1 MRTFLTLLLTLLTIA
16 TSRAQTQQH
25 SIEIDAS
32 SFTPVQTDALSGV
45 AIDKIGKD
53 HSQRE
58 CARIKMRIS
67 RMTAA
72 EIGELSVR
80 PRGGNVEVMKCVVAS
95 EGNGLII
102 ELTAKEPTRFYLS
115 HPKHGDSNEVS
126 LNLAGGKEY
135 TLSAEL
141 NVVYP
146 IFVNTNIIGAEVY
159 IDDVYVGST
168 NSNYTLMAKE
178 VKPGRHKLRLQHGS
192 SSTERE
198 IEVTSD
204 NLDFRIEINTAT
216 SRPQYVI
223 FEVMPKN
230 ASVVID
236 QKSFAPKDGIV
247 TTTLNNGSY
256 SYVISAKD
264 YHEER
269 GTFVVNGAKV
279 DKVIEL
285 SPAFGWVSITSIGTL
300 SNADI
305 YIDDNHVGKTPVTS
319 YKLPSGT
326 HRVKIV
332 KELYLPNEED
342 ILIKDN
348 EVLKFEPKLTADFA
362 IVTLTTDKEADIYI
376 DNTLVGRGT
385 WTGNI
390 ASGAHIFEARK
401 QGHRTTVLT
410 QTITTTPQN
419 QSYNLG
425 SPTPIMGILDITSL
439 PAKADVYVDNK
450 LVGQTPIM
458 VELIIG
464 QHSVSVRKEG
474 YRNSKSTT
482 INIAEDEV
490 CNMDVTLEKGKTY
503 GDVRI
508 TGRPITANVTINGED
523 RGTTPLNTKL
533 ESGTYTVKLSA
544 KGYKPYTKELEIT
557 EAKNYFVD
565 GLLEERQGGFESIL
579 DITTIFTLKDQV
591 MLGVDYIAGY
601 RFNNHIYMGCG
612 IGLNGSIAG
621 KNHGKF
627 IIYNT
632 PTDLPRSGVNM
643 PLYGYLK
650 WDILDRNVTPF
661 IACAAGV
668 NFALNNKAYSE
679 YGSFRY
685 KVASPMLNPQF
696 GLNCRISTK
705 SSFWFAIGFNTCS
718 TPTYLENNL
727 YSVTLQNRLRGG
739 LDLHIGFTF

>member
-16 TSRAQTQQH
+16 TSSAQTQQH

-58 CARIKMRIS
+58 CARIKMRMN

-80 PRGGNVEVMKCVVAS
+80 PRGGNVEVMKCVVAG

-285 SPAFGWVSITSIGTL
+285 SPAFGWVSIAGLGTL

-332 KELYLPNEED
+332 KELYLPYEED

-362 IVTLTTDKEADIYI
+362 IVTLTTDKDADIYI
-376 DNTLVGRGT
+376 DNTLMGRGT
-385 WTGNI
+385 WTGNL

-410 QTITTTPQN
+410 QTIATTPQN

-557 EAKNYFVD
+557 EAQSYFVD
-565 GLLEERQGGFESIL
+565 GLLEERQGGFNVGLYYDMGVFRTPFYDYASNEKAYAQFGVGCGLTWRLWQHNSTVIP
-579 DITTIFTLKDQV
+579 TIGVRYMRACQNFYYPGVNNVAFPVIVNINWLFGASDVSLYSGVGAEPAYFNIKDSNYIAHHWDCPLV
-591 MLGVDYIAGY
+591 FNLLGVGGRHCD
-601 RFNNHIYMGCG
+601 FNIY
-612 IGLNGSIAG
+612 
-621 KNHGKF
+621 
-627 IIYNT
+627 
-632 PTDLPRSGVNM
+632 
-643 PLYGYLK
+643 
-650 WDILDRNVTPF
+650 
-661 IACAAGV
+661 
-668 NFALNNKAYSE
+668 
-679 YGSFRY
+679 
-685 KVASPMLNPQF
+685 
-696 GLNCRISTK
+696 LNCSVKTK
-705 SSFWFAIGFNTCS
+705 YLATGMRLSFLF
-718 TPTYLENNL
+718 
-727 YSVTLQNRLRGG
+727 
-739 LDLHIGFTF
+739 